1 VSWIGKAVCSKDA
14 NPSYWVSYNLD
25 KIEYAKNGCAKCTV
39 KKQCMAS
46 AYSFVD
52 NVNIFEHSIAGVIAG
67 ISEYERKIMA
77 WKKVNDI
84 NGNNWE

>member
-1 VSWIGKAVCSKDA
+1 VSWLQKAVCHNDKNS
-14 NPSYWVSYNLD
+14 NYWLSYELN

-39 KKQCMAS
+39 KKQCLLNS
-46 AYSFVD
+46 DISD
-52 NVNIFEHSIAGVIAG
+52 KETAGVIAG
-67 ISEYERKIMA
+67 ISEYERKLKL